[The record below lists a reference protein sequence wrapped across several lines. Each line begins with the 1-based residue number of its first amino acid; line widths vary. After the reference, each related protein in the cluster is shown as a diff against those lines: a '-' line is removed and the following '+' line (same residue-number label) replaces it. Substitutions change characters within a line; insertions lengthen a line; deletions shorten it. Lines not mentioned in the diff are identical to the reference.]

1 MRYISIVVAAV
12 AGLAVASCNTTSS
25 MNVPKANNTGSRN
38 IDAPVSRQ
46 ASFALSKILANL
58 KRGTTIGHFPASGVE
73 GVEGYGCNAG
83 MQGNAT
89 VEWGAGSS
97 DFGNW
102 STELGEN
109 FYEVLTQK
117 GLNIAGDPTDLFN
130 QRDAAISAEYF
141 IGARISELKSNYCQP
156 VSFWDG
162 DPIDECSG
170 ETYIK
175 VEWTI
180 FSNLL
185 QREVLKTT
193 TEGYFKLIQPKR
205 EGIALTFQNAFANA
219 AENLTSSGEFIDIA
233 LRKNTGETEEA
244 VGTKILISNIIP
256 KQNLAANNLGQILP
270 AVVTIRVGFGHGSG
284 FVIAENGLILTNAHV
299 VKSAKSVGIILSNG
313 VEIEGEVLRK
323 HDRRDVALIKV
334 PIRVPSVLAIRQDAV
349 SPLEKIYVVGTPA
362 KVDLKS
368 TITTG
373 IVSALR
379 YDEQTGLDFI
389 QADAA
394 ISGGNSG
401 GPLLDEGGNV
411 IGISV
416 LKIITQSSEGL
427 NLFIPIVSALEALN
441 LAYPVNAHDRYM

>member
-1 MRYISIVVAAV
+1 MMKYFSIFVAAA

-25 MNVPKANNTGSRN
+25 MNVPKAKSTASRN
-38 IDAPVSRQ
+38 IDAPAGQQST
-46 ASFALSKILANL
+46 FALSRILANL
-58 KRGTTIGHFPASGVE
+58 KRGTTIGHFPASGVD
-73 GVEGYGCNAG
+73 GVEEYGCNAR

-89 VEWGAGSS
+89 MEWGAGSS

-102 STELGEN
+102 SSELGEI

-117 GLNIAGDPTDLFN
+117 GLNIAGDPKDLFN
-130 QRDAAISAEYF
+130 QRDAAISAEYY

-156 VSFWDG
+156 VSFWNG
-162 DPIDECSG
+162 DPLNEYSG

-175 VEWTI
+175 VEWTV

-193 TEGYFKLIQPKR
+193 TDGYYKLVQPKR

-219 AENLTSSGEFIDIA
+219 AENLTSSGDFVDIA
-233 LRKNTGETEEA
+233 LRKNSGEMTES
-244 VGTKILISNIIP
+244 VGAKILISHVKP
-256 KQNLAANNLGQILP
+256 KQNLSVNNLDQILP
-270 AVVTIRVGFGHGSG
+270 AVVTIRVGISHGSG
-284 FVIAENGLILTNAHV
+284 FVIAENGLIMTNAHV
-299 VKSAKSVGIILSNG
+299 VSTAKSVSIILNNG
-313 VEIEGEVLRK
+313 VELEGEVLRK
-323 HDRRDVALIKV
+323 HELRDVALIRV
-334 PIRVPSVLAIRQDAV
+334 PIRVPSMLAIREEAV
-349 SPLEKIYVVGTPA
+349 KPLEKVYVVGTPA
-362 KVDLKS
+362 SVDLKS

-379 YDEQTGLDFI
+379 RDEQTDLDFI

-416 LKIITQSSEGL
+416 MKIVKQNSESL
-427 NLFIPIVSALEALN
+427 NMFIPIGSALDALN
-441 LAYPVNAHDRYM
+441 IEIAGSGG